1 MLNRKTL
8 NFFVLTSLCAD
19 NLQLDYFL
27 SFALNLNLLNVMQ
40 IQDKES
46 KYGRRS
52 LMGPPFVRRD

>member
-1 MLNRKTL
+1 MLKRRTL

-27 SFALNLNLLNVMQ
+27 SFALNLSLLNVMQ

-52 LMGPPFVRRD
+52 LMDPPFVRRD